1 MTPRP
6 LPSGRGPLRLVLA
19 HQRGHGHMPGNW
31 PLWQAL
37 ADLGLLQSAQGWG
50 LAVALALAVFGA
62 LVALLSLL
70 AWRWTLKPA
79 LAIFL
84 LLAAAAG
91 AHFMGAY
98 RIVIDPTMLVNVLQT
113 NPGEAA
119 DLFSLRMLGT
129 VVLLAACCPPGW
141 CGARPCSTPA
151 AAAPAGHNLLATVAA
166 WRWWWRRWWPASSR
180 CRPPCATTSSC
191 AT

>member
-6 LPSGRGPLRLVLA
+6 PPSGRGPLRLVLA
-19 HQRGHGHMPGNW
+19 TSAAMATLGNW

-62 LVALLSLL
+62 LVALQSLL
-70 AWRWTLKPA
+70 AWRWTLKP
-79 LAIFL
+79 LAVFL

-119 DLFSLRMLGT
+119 DLFSLRMAATLVLGGLLPAWLVWRT
-129 VVLLAACCPPGW
+129 PVLH
-141 CGARPCSTPA
+141 ARWPRQL
-151 AAAPAGHNLLATVAA
+151 GRNLLATVAGLA
-166 WRWWWRRWWPASSR
+166 LVVAAVVLS
-180 CRPPCATTSSC
+180 
-191 AT
+191 

>member
-6 LPSGRGPLRLVLA
+6 LDGGRGPLRLVLA
-19 HQRGHGHMPGNW
+19 TSAAMATLGNW

-37 ADLGLLQSAQGWG
+37 ADLGLLQTAQGWG

-62 LVALLSLL
+62 LVALQSLL
-70 AWRWTLKPA
+70 AWRWTLKP
-79 LAIFL
+79 LAVFL

-119 DLFSLRMLGT
+119 DLFSLRMAGTLVLGGLLPAWLAGLGMAASSLL
-129 VVLLAACCPPGW
+129 VVLNALRLAPSRVAVLP
-141 CGARPCSTPA
+141 TPRKA
-151 AAAPAGHNLLATVAA
+151 V
-166 WRWWWRRWWPASSR
+166 
-180 CRPPCATTSSC
+180 
-191 AT
+191 